1 MITEDNNRKQQ
12 DKELREMNYSPG
24 EDIFNEEKK
33 VRLDKNGIPLED
45 EEELDDMEMDLDVPG
60 SEEDNEQED
69 LGSEDE
75 ENNYYSL
82 EDNEDNHEEENEDLE
97 N

>member
-12 DKELREMNYSPG
+12 DKELREMNYSSG

-33 VRLDKNGIPLED
+33 VRLDENGIPLED

-82 EDNEDNHEEENEDLE
+82 DDNEDNHEEENEDLE